1 MNCLLIDLGSSFIKY
16 EVYDESSEKSL
27 FDDKVPFPDPKINDG
42 ARFTVDTAVIIDRVL
57 EIFESVRDYR
67 CKKVFFSVQMHGYI
81 LKNTDGM
88 ISDYVSWRD
97 KSGSIADGRFSDINF
112 NLMGTSLKANLPL
125 VKLLPQDVRGEF
137 FTLGSY
143 IVYKLTGKN
152 ATHITDA
159 CASGFFFSDTGKHNG
174 YCNGFKMPTVS
185 TKIDVAGKIG
195 DIVVY
200 VPMGDHQISYLGS
213 EAETD
218 RYLLNIGTATQLSC
232 VNGKDY
238 PDGVYEKRPY
248 FDPNKRLYTISG
260 LVGGDMIFKG
270 QSRKKLL
277 SQIKAALSVLPP
289 RKGILLGGGGAEQI
303 YDFLKKSFADDGIDI
318 ELIETDIGTKGL
330 EKIAMD
336 KKIKAGTMLSEIT
349 FANFPVISK
358 KSGLDFI
365 IIDNEHGAYD
375 YGILSHLVM
384 NSNLCGMNTV
394 VRIGDSSRGNITK
407 LADMG
412 VHGFLLPMTNC
423 AEDIKQV
430 VKYAKYKPVGQRGVS
445 TTRAHTL
452 YDPPSLG
459 DYMVSAN
466 NEMRIYAQIETKSG
480 VDNIDEILSV
490 NGVDG
495 AFIGPNDLSVD
506 LDCVGDKEKIYRCI
520 ETVSKSAQNL
530 GKLWGIITT
539 DNKLIDCAINCG
551 VDMISFGS
559 ELNMLIKGCKSIK
572 EMF

>member
-1 MNCLLIDLGSSFIKY
+1 M
-16 EVYDESSEKSL
+16 
-27 FDDKVPFPDPKINDG
+27 
-42 ARFTVDTAVIIDRVL
+42 
-57 EIFESVRDYR
+57 
-67 CKKVFFSVQMHGYI
+67 
-81 LKNTDGM
+81 
-88 ISDYVSWRD
+88 
-97 KSGSIADGRFSDINF
+97 
-112 NLMGTSLKANLPL
+112 
-125 VKLLPQDVRGEF
+125 
-137 FTLGSY
+137 
-143 IVYKLTGKN
+143 
-152 ATHITDA
+152 
-159 CASGFFFSDTGKHNG
+159 
-174 YCNGFKMPTVS
+174 
-185 TKIDVAGKIG
+185 
-195 DIVVY
+195 
-200 VPMGDHQISYLGS
+200 
-213 EAETD
+213 
-218 RYLLNIGTATQLSC
+218 
-232 VNGKDY
+232 
-238 PDGVYEKRPY
+238 
-248 FDPNKRLYTISG
+248 
-260 LVGGDMIFKG
+260 
-270 QSRKKLL
+270 
-277 SQIKAALSVLPP
+277 LPP

>member
-270 QSRKKLL
+270 QSRKKTLVPD
-277 SQIKAALSVLPP
+277 K
-289 RKGILLGGGGAEQI
+289 GGAQCVAPTQRN
-303 YDFLKKSFADDGIDI
+303 SARWRRRR
-318 ELIETDIGTKGL
+318 TDL
-330 EKIAMD
+330 
-336 KKIKAGTMLSEIT
+336 
-349 FANFPVISK
+349 
-358 KSGLDFI
+358 
-365 IIDNEHGAYD
+365 
-375 YGILSHLVM
+375 
-384 NSNLCGMNTV
+384 
-394 VRIGDSSRGNITK
+394 
-407 LADMG
+407 
-412 VHGFLLPMTNC
+412 
-423 AEDIKQV
+423 
-430 VKYAKYKPVGQRGVS
+430 
-445 TTRAHTL
+445 
-452 YDPPSLG
+452 
-459 DYMVSAN
+459 
-466 NEMRIYAQIETKSG
+466 
-480 VDNIDEILSV
+480 
-490 NGVDG
+490 
-495 AFIGPNDLSVD
+495 
-506 LDCVGDKEKIYRCI
+506 
-520 ETVSKSAQNL
+520 
-530 GKLWGIITT
+530 
-539 DNKLIDCAINCG
+539 
-551 VDMISFGS
+551 
-559 ELNMLIKGCKSIK
+559 
-572 EMF
+572 